1 MFVASQLLSRRSQHT
16 DIGYGRGDTNYNG
29 TKPHY
34 DIIELHL
41 VQIAEKK
48 AHAHM
53 QAHKQAVERC
63 LMLAN
68 SGSEIIPLSITQ
80 MKKRA
85 KNKTVTY
92 FVKRDKTC
100 Q

>member
-1 MFVASQLLSRRSQHT
+1 
-16 DIGYGRGDTNYNG
+16 
-29 TKPHY
+29 
-34 DIIELHL
+34 
-41 VQIAEKK
+41 
-48 AHAHM
+48 M